1 MSRYLEF
8 VDRFKDEIPILID
21 GATGTEAERRGVPQL
36 ANAWNGGGALSH
48 PEIIKKIHL
57 DYIRHGAEIVISNS
71 FATSKQA
78 LNDAGL
84 EHLFEEYNRRSV
96 ELAIEARNISKKT
109 NILVAGSI
117 CYQRFPTGEPNKNTL
132 FEDIFEQAVILRD
145 AGADLLILEMML
157 DIDLTLITLDAALKT
172 GLPVWVGLSCEKNSD
187 GNICLLGGD
196 LLTDCLKELKKK
208 SVPLVNIMH
217 TEVDLISECLD
228 VLDANWEG
236 FVGVYAHTGLYKNP
250 EWIFDDIISPE
261 DYAEASKAWIERKIN
276 IIGGCCGIRSEH
288 IKCLNTLISQKNV

>member
-1 MSRYLEF
+1 MTRYLEF

-36 ANAWNGGGALSH
+36 TNAWNGGGASSH
-48 PEIIKKIHL
+48 PEIIKEIHL

-145 AGADLLILEMML
+145 AGADLLMLEMML
-157 DIDLTLITLDAALKT
+157 HLDLTLITLDAALKT
-172 GLPVWVGLSCEKNSD
+172 GLPVWVGLSCKKNND

-208 SVPLVNIMH
+208 SVQLVNIMH

-228 VLDANWEG
+228 VLDADWDG
-236 FVGVYAHTGLYKNP
+236 YVGVYAHTGLYKNP

-261 DYAEASKAWIERKIN
+261 DYAGASKTWIERKIN

-288 IKCLNTLISQKNV
+288 IKCLNTLISQK

>member
-1 MSRYLEF
+1 MTRYLEF

-36 ANAWNGGGALSH
+36 TNAWNGGGALSH
-48 PEIIKKIHL
+48 PEIIKEIHL

-145 AGADLLILEMML
+145 AGADLLMLEMML
-157 DIDLTLITLDAALKT
+157 HLDLTLITLDAALKT
-172 GLPVWVGLSCEKNSD
+172 GLPVWVGLSCKKNND

-228 VLDANWEG
+228 VLDADWDG
-236 FVGVYAHTGLYKNP
+236 YVGVYAHTGLYKNP

-261 DYAEASKAWIERKIN
+261 DYAGASKTWIERKIN

-288 IKCLNTLISQKNV
+288 IKCLNTLISQK

>member
-1 MSRYLEF
+1 MTRYLEF

-36 ANAWNGGGALSH
+36 TNAWNGGGALSH
-48 PEIIKKIHL
+48 PEIIKEIHL

-145 AGADLLILEMML
+145 AGADLLMLEMML
-157 DIDLTLITLDAALKT
+157 HLDLTLITLDAALKT
-172 GLPVWVGLSCEKNSD
+172 GLPVWVGLSCKKNND

-217 TEVDLISECLD
+217 TEVNLISECLD
-228 VLDANWEG
+228 VLDANWDG

-261 DYAEASKAWIERKIN
+261 DYAGASKTWIERKIN

-288 IKCLNTLISQKNV
+288 IKCLNTLISQK

>member
-132 FEDIFEQAVILRD
+132 FEDIFEQAVILHD

-187 GNICLLGGD
+187 GKICLLGGD

-228 VLDANWEG
+228 VLDANWDG

>member
-1 MSRYLEF
+1 MTRYLEF

-36 ANAWNGGGALSH
+36 TNAWNGGGALSH
-48 PEIIKKIHL
+48 PEIIKEIHL

-78 LNDAGL
+78 LNDARL

-172 GLPVWVGLSCEKNSD
+172 GLPVWVGLSCKKNSD

-228 VLDANWEG
+228 VLDADWDG
-236 FVGVYAHTGLYKNP
+236 YVGVYAHTGLYKNP

-261 DYAEASKAWIERKIN
+261 DYAEASKIWIERKIN

>member
-1 MSRYLEF
+1 MTRYLEF

-36 ANAWNGGGALSH
+36 TNAWNGGGALSH
-48 PEIIKKIHL
+48 PEIIKEIHL

-145 AGADLLILEMML
+145 AGADLLMLEMML
-157 DIDLTLITLDAALKT
+157 HLDLTLITLDAALKT
-172 GLPVWVGLSCEKNSD
+172 GLPVWVGLSCKKNND

-208 SVPLVNIMH
+208 SVQLVNIMH

-288 IKCLNTLISQKNV
+288 IKSLNTLISQKNG

>member
-1 MSRYLEF
+1 MTRYLEF

-36 ANAWNGGGALSH
+36 TNAWNGGGALSH
-48 PEIIKKIHL
+48 PEIIKEIHL

-145 AGADLLILEMML
+145 AGADLLMLEMML
-157 DIDLTLITLDAALKT
+157 HLDLTLITLDAALKT
-172 GLPVWVGLSCEKNSD
+172 GLPVWVGLSCKKNND

-208 SVPLVNIMH
+208 SVQLVNIMH

-228 VLDANWEG
+228 VLDADWDG
-236 FVGVYAHTGLYKNP
+236 YVGVYAHTGLYKNP

-261 DYAEASKAWIERKIN
+261 DYAGASKTWIERKIN

-288 IKCLNTLISQKNV
+288 IKCLNTLISQK

>member
-1 MSRYLEF
+1 MTRYLEF

-36 ANAWNGGGALSH
+36 TNAWNGGGALSH
-48 PEIIKKIHL
+48 PEIIKEIHL

-84 EHLFEEYNRRSV
+84 EYLFEEYNRRSV

-145 AGADLLILEMML
+145 AGADLLMLEMML
-157 DIDLTLITLDAALKT
+157 HLDLTLITLDAALKT
-172 GLPVWVGLSCEKNSD
+172 GLPVWVGLSCKKNND

-196 LLTDCLKELKKK
+196 LSTDCLKELKKK
-208 SVPLVNIMH
+208 SVQLVNIMH

-228 VLDANWEG
+228 VLDADWDG
-236 FVGVYAHTGLYKNP
+236 YVGVYAHTGLYKNP

-261 DYAEASKAWIERKIN
+261 DYAGASKTWIERKIN

-288 IKCLNTLISQKNV
+288 IKCLNTLISQK

>member
-187 GNICLLGGD
+187 GKICLLGGD

-228 VLDANWEG
+228 VLDANWDG

>member
-1 MSRYLEF
+1 MTRYLEF

-36 ANAWNGGGALSH
+36 TNAWNGGGALSH
-48 PEIIKKIHL
+48 PEIIKEIHL

-132 FEDIFEQAVILRD
+132 FKDIFEQAVILRD
-145 AGADLLILEMML
+145 AGADLLMLEMML
-157 DIDLTLITLDAALKT
+157 HLDLTLITLDAALKT
-172 GLPVWVGLSCEKNSD
+172 GLPVWVGLSCKKNND

-228 VLDANWEG
+228 VLDADWDG
-236 FVGVYAHTGLYKNP
+236 YVGVYAHTGLYKNP

-261 DYAEASKAWIERKIN
+261 DYAGASKTWIERKIN

-288 IKCLNTLISQKNV
+288 IKCLNTLISQK

>member
-1 MSRYLEF
+1 MTRYLEF

-36 ANAWNGGGALSH
+36 TNAWNGGGALSH
-48 PEIIKKIHL
+48 PEIIKEIHL

-145 AGADLLILEMML
+145 AGADLLMLEMML
-157 DIDLTLITLDAALKT
+157 HLDLTLITLDAALKT
-172 GLPVWVGLSCEKNSD
+172 GLPVWVGLSCKKNND

-208 SVPLVNIMH
+208 SVQLVNIMH

-228 VLDANWEG
+228 VLNADWDG
-236 FVGVYAHTGLYKNP
+236 YVGVYAHTGLYKNP

-261 DYAEASKAWIERKIN
+261 DYAGASKTWIERKIN

-288 IKCLNTLISQKNV
+288 IKCLNTLISQK

>member
-1 MSRYLEF
+1 MTRYLEF

-36 ANAWNGGGALSH
+36 TNAWNGGGALSH
-48 PEIIKKIHL
+48 PEIIKEIHL

-145 AGADLLILEMML
+145 AGADLLMLEMML
-157 DIDLTLITLDAALKT
+157 HLDLTLITLDAALKT
-172 GLPVWVGLSCEKNSD
+172 GLPVWVGLSCKKNND

-217 TEVDLISECLD
+217 TEVNLISECLD
-228 VLDANWEG
+228 VLDANWDR

-261 DYAEASKAWIERKIN
+261 DYAGASKTWIERKIN

-288 IKCLNTLISQKNV
+288 IKCLNTLISQK

>member
-1 MSRYLEF
+1 MTRYLEF

-36 ANAWNGGGALSH
+36 TNAWNGGGALSH
-48 PEIIKKIHL
+48 PEIIKEIHL

-145 AGADLLILEMML
+145 AGADLLMLEMML
-157 DIDLTLITLDAALKT
+157 DLDLTLITLDAALKT

-208 SVPLVNIMH
+208 SVQLVNIMH

-228 VLDANWEG
+228 VLDADWDG
-236 FVGVYAHTGLYKNP
+236 YVGVYAHTGLYKNP

-261 DYAEASKAWIERKIN
+261 DYAGASK
-276 IIGGCCGIRSEH
+276 
-288 IKCLNTLISQKNV
+288 T

>member
-1 MSRYLEF
+1 MTRYLEF

-36 ANAWNGGGALSH
+36 TNAWNGGGALSH
-48 PEIIKKIHL
+48 PEIIKEIHL

-145 AGADLLILEMML
+145 AGADLLMLEMML
-157 DIDLTLITLDAALKT
+157 HLDLTLITLDAALKT
-172 GLPVWVGLSCEKNSD
+172 GLPVWVGLSCKKNND

-208 SVPLVNIMH
+208 SVQLVNIMH

-228 VLDANWEG
+228 VLDANWDG

-261 DYAEASKAWIERKIN
+261 DYAGASKTWIERKIN

-288 IKCLNTLISQKNV
+288 IKCLNTLISQK

>member
-1 MSRYLEF
+1 MTRYLEF

-36 ANAWNGGGALSH
+36 TNAWNGGGALSH
-48 PEIIKKIHL
+48 PEIIKEIHL

-145 AGADLLILEMML
+145 AGADLLMLEMML
-157 DIDLTLITLDAALKT
+157 DLDLTLITLDAALKT
-172 GLPVWVGLSCEKNSD
+172 GLPVWVGLSCKKNND

-228 VLDANWEG
+228 VLDADWDG
-236 FVGVYAHTGLYKNP
+236 YVGVYAHTGLYKNP

-261 DYAEASKAWIERKIN
+261 DYAGASKTWIERKIN

-288 IKCLNTLISQKNV
+288 IKCLNTLISQK